1 MADAAHLVHST
12 TDDLRSVQYERSLYV
27 EYKRANADLTLIV
40 SMSQNTERS
49 GLICDP
55 VGFLI
60 YKSSGIRNV
69 TIGVLRLWRQ
79 SVQALPALLD
89 SSTKALSTASC
100 MKDNGLI
107 VHLARSGTGWCNSSI
122 IKCYHS

>member
-27 EYKRANADLTLIV
+27 EYKRATADLTLIV
-40 SMSQNTERS
+40 SMSQNTESS

-79 SVQALPALLD
+79 ALPALLD

-107 VHLARSGTGWCNSSI
+107 VHLVI
-122 IKCYHS
+122 

>member
-49 GLICDP
+49 GLMCDP
-55 VGFLI
+55 DWIFDLHI
-60 YKSSGIRNV
+60 
-69 TIGVLRLWRQ
+69 
-79 SVQALPALLD
+79 
-89 SSTKALSTASC
+89 
-100 MKDNGLI
+100 
-107 VHLARSGTGWCNSSI
+107 
-122 IKCYHS
+122 